1 MSKTDFNLAAIRAV
15 VFDVDGVLSP
25 STVSMD
31 DDGVPCRMVN
41 IKDGYAMQHAV
52 KQGLK
57 LAIITGANT
66 KSIVERYGALGVHD
80 VFIGASAKLPVLKK
94 WLADKGIDPAETA
107 YCGDDIPDIQP
118 MQHVGL
124 AVAPADAAPEV
135 KNIAKYITTAS
146 GGYGVARELIEQIM
160 RAKGQWMHNAD
171 AFGW

>member
-1 MSKTDFNLAAIRAV
+1 MSRINYNLKQIKALA
-15 VFDVDGVLSP
+15 FDVDGVLSP
-25 STVSMD
+25 STIPMSPEGLPM
-31 DDGVPCRMVN
+31 RMAN
-41 IKDGYAMQHAV
+41 LKDGYAMQHAV
-52 KQGLK
+52 KQGLEM
-57 LAIITGANT
+57 AIITGANT
-66 KSIVERYGALGVHD
+66 KSIIERYGALGVRD

-160 RAKGQWMHNAD
+160 RAKGQWMHDAD